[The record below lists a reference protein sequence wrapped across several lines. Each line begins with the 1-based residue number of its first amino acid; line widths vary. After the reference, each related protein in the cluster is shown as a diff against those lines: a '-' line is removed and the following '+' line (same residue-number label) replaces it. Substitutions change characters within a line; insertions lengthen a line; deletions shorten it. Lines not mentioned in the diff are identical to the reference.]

1 MGHHNKYKRM
11 KKFEL
16 LQNHQNMTQGHK
28 VSKYYW
34 KNSTDR
40 LVQHKL
46 ATSLQFVKSS
56 VSAKQS
62 KAQFNET
69 RYAHIY
75 LFFK

>member
-1 MGHHNKYKRM
+1 M

-16 LQNHQNMTQGHK
+16 LQNHQNVTQRHK
-28 VSKYYW
+28 VNKYYW

-46 ATSLQFVKSS
+46 AMNLQFVKSL
-56 VSAKQS
+56 VSAKQN
-62 KAQFNET
+62 KAKCNKA

>member
-1 MGHHNKYKRM
+1 M

-16 LQNHQNMTQGHK
+16 LQNHQNVTQRHK

-34 KNSTDR
+34 KNSTAQ

-46 ATSLQFVKSS
+46 ATSPQFVKSL

-62 KAQFNET
+62 KAKFNET

-75 LFFK
+75 LFFKYN